1 MKAKIHSI
9 LFAFFAFFVV
19 LIITSCENDI
29 DLKADDTTG
38 LLCING
44 NLTAGADD
52 NVIYVAVTGKESA
65 NSVNNAK
72 VVVSVNGSE
81 VETINGSSTN
91 RGDSYYEGYGIYNV
105 DAKFNP
111 GDYVQVDVYYGE
123 QHAYGGGVVPQ
134 PVKDLT
140 MKVGYKE
147 NVSYKEHS
155 WSESN
160 RNSDMVT
167 MGVTFADSDPS
178 AKNYYRMAVTQ
189 SDSVKMRVDE
199 NGHYLNPRDGQLQ
212 GANIAAVV
220 NEQAVYDEY
229 ERWGYY
235 DDYRKYGYYFDN
247 DPILS
252 AEVVKSEGDLS
263 FMEAVDNVYKI
274 FNDNFFNGSQATLNV
289 MCTSD
294 LYGKF
299 SEDHPEKYYYSGDS
313 WGDYVLLH
321 DIDYYAPRYTH
332 RNYVD
337 VYSITDD
344 EFYYLKVLN
353 ARGPDSFF
361 EWDDGMS
368 LTGDVKLPSNVK
380 GGTGNIFVSS
390 CVKITAC
397 LFEDYIPEYG
407 GEPEN
412 NYIYYDDNYGDP
424 DYYYYNEK

>member
-19 LIITSCENDI
+19 LSITGCENDI

-140 MKVGYKE
+140 MKNAFEPSVHYKR
-147 NVSYKEHS
+147 NS
-155 WSESN
+155 WSESYDEDDMITSEISF
-160 RNSDMVT
+160 SD
-167 MGVTFADSDPS
+167 SQQNE
-178 AKNYYRMAVTQ
+178 KNYFRLGIYQ
-189 SDSVKMRVDE
+189 IDSVKMPID
-199 NGHYLNPRDGQLQ
+199 DK
-212 GANIAAVV
+212 
-220 NEQAVYDEY
+220 
-229 ERWGYY
+229 GYY
-235 DDYRKYGYYFDN
+235 LDVFNWNMNKKSFLEGESEQYEQWGPSYGNYKDCYFDN

-274 FNDNFFNGSQATLNV
+274 FNDNFFDGKQATLNV
-289 MCTSD
+289 MSLARTNWT
-294 LYGKF
+294 YFK
-299 SEDHPEKYYYSGDS
+299 PEKFYINDTYPYGEFTDAQ
-313 WGDYVLLH
+313 
-321 DIDYYAPRYTH
+321 IDYYAPRYTH
-332 RNYVD
+332 RTYVSI
-337 VYSITDD
+337 YSITED

-361 EWDDGMS
+361 SWDDGMS

-390 CVKITAC
+390 RKQETNCV
-397 LFEDYIPEYG
+397 FEDAVPEYG
-407 GEPEN
+407 GKYVEYLDYP
-412 NYIYYDDNYGDP
+412 DP
-424 DYYYYNEK
+424 DYYYYDEK